1 MKEKSHMS
9 VYIKFIGFFRT
20 VAGKDKFTLKLERSV
35 SLRKVVDKI
44 IEQRPKL
51 KPFLIDSELGESRH
65 DVLILV
71 NGREISVL
79 KGLETMVEDEDE
91 LVFVPVS
98 HGG

>member
-1 MKEKSHMS
+1 MS